1 LLSISQVAAATGL
14 TVRAVRHYHACG
26 LLAEPPRDRSGY
38 RRYGAT
44 DIIALVRIRTL
55 ASAGVPLARIKTLL
69 EGTPAEYTESLRTVD
84 EDLRLRIRALEQHRR
99 DLAQLDD
106 PERLCLP
113 AAAADV
119 QDRLRAI
126 GLSERTLA
134 HFRDGW
140 ILVAAISPE
149 EIEEAA
155 AWTYRW
161 LDDETY
167 RRLLLE
173 VDAAA
178 DWSPEDPRLEALA
191 EAAVD
196 LDERIRAEE
205 GDQAEF
211 NGYQDGSSRSLLN
224 TFNAVASPAW
234 GRLDELIAQIRSG
247 RDHPETVA
255 DRLRTTSG

>member
-26 LLAEPPRDRSGY
+26 LLDEPQRDRSGY
-38 RRYGAT
+38 RRYGAH
-44 DIIALVRIRTL
+44 DVIALVRIRTL
-55 ASAGVPLARIKTLL
+55 ASAGVPLARIKALL
-69 EGTPAEYTESLRTVD
+69 EATPSEYAAALRRVD
-84 EDLRLRIRALEQHRR
+84 EDLQHRITELERHRR

-113 AAAADV
+113 PAAAEV

-126 GLSERTLA
+126 GLSERTLT

-140 ILVAAISPE
+140 ILIAAISPGE
-149 EIEEAA
+149 LEEAA
-155 AWTYRW
+155 TWTYRW
-161 LDDETY
+161 LGDESY
-167 RRLLLE
+167 QRLLLA

-178 DWSPEDPRLEALA
+178 DWSPDDPRLEALA
-191 EAAVD
+191 EATVD

-205 GDQAEF
+205 GDPADVEP
-211 NGYQDGSSRSLLN
+211 QDGVPRALLD

-234 GRLDELIAQIRSG
+234 GRLDELITRLRAE
-247 RDHPETVA
+247 RDQPERVPEA
-255 DRLRTTSG
+255 LRTTSG